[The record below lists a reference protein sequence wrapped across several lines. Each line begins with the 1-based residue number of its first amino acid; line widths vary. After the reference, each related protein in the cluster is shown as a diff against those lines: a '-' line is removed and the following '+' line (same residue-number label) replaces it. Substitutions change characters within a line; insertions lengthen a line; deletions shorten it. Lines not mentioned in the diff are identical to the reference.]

1 VLVVGAVATHPE
13 NAIFR
18 EFVSTPSSLYCPAVK
33 REHTQNV
40 RFRLRH
46 PWLYALADG
55 KLPET
60 VRCAGL
66 QYQLVE
72 TFKHDFFAATGL
84 YRGPTGL
91 AVLKVNR
98 ANDFFGWPMTW
109 AGRFLGRREIR
120 LYRAVRD
127 LPGVPA
133 LLGPVG
139 ETGFMHVFAPGH
151 PLGRREQVSD
161 TFFDELLALVRTLHA
176 RHIAYVDLNKR
187 QNILVGDDG
196 KPYLIDFQISLLLP
210 DTGWRRWRPVRWLL
224 ARFQHGDIYHCLKH
238 KRRLRPDLLSAA
250 EQSLVERL
258 SPWIRLHRWVARPLT
273 YLRRGTLRRLQAGE
287 DAPVAGSA
295 AK

>member
-1 VLVVGAVATHPE
+1 
-13 NAIFR
+13 
-18 EFVSTPSSLYCPAVK
+18 
-33 REHTQNV
+33 
-40 RFRLRH
+40 
-46 PWLYALADG
+46 LYALADG
-55 KLPET
+55 RLPET
-60 VRCAGL
+60 VQCAGL
-66 QYQLVE
+66 RYQLAE

-91 AVLKVNR
+91 AVLKINR
-98 ANDFFGWPMTW
+98 ANDFFGLPMTW

-120 LYRAVRD
+120 LYRAVHD

-139 ETGFMHVFAPGH
+139 ETGFMHAFAPGH
-151 PLGRREQVSD
+151 PLGRREPVSD

-187 QNILVGDDG
+187 ENILMGDDG

-210 DTGWRRWRPVRWLL
+210 DTGWWRWRPFRWVL

-238 KRRLRPDLLSAA
+238 KRRLRPDLLSAS
-250 EQSLVERL
+250 EQALVERL
-258 SPWIRLHRWVARPLT
+258 SPWIRLHRWIARPLT
-273 YLRRGTLRRLQAGE
+273 YLRRRTLRRLQAGE
-287 DAPVAGSA
+287 GAAVAGST